1 MIVLDGQSALS
12 PFRLDRLNRELARL
26 APGCSV
32 KASWYVYFIAA
43 GSAAALDRA
52 RLREVLRADGDGT
65 RQARLWVVPRL
76 GTISPWSTKATD
88 ILHGCG
94 FAIDRVE
101 RGVAF
106 DIHHA
111 PARDSEPAR
120 RVERALHDPMTQSVL
135 SAIEQAHGLFEVGAA
150 LPLGRVELGAN
161 AIAEL
166 QAANIRLGLALA
178 TDEIEYLAARYAEL
192 KRDPTDAELMMFA
205 QANSEHCRHKVF
217 NASWTIDGVAE
228 DKSLFA
234 MIKHTHASAPQHT
247 LSAYSDNAAVI
258 EGSVG
263 SRFLVRQDG
272 RFAAS
277 AESIPY
283 AIKVETHNHPTAIA
297 PFPGAATGSGGEIRD
312 EGATGRGGKPKAGLT
327 GFTTSY
333 LRIPDLPRPWEV
345 PRPLPPR
352 LATAFEIMRDAPIGA
367 AAFNN
372 EFGRPCL
379 GGYFRTFEA
388 ETAEPGLRR
397 GYDKPIMIA
406 GGLANLRYPHVEKG
420 TLRAGDAVVVLGGP
434 AMLIGLGGGAASS
447 VAGGDSS
454 EELDFASV
462 QRDNAEMQRRC
473 QEVIDRCWS
482 LGADNPLVSIHD
494 VGAGGLSN
502 AIPEILHDSKVGG
515 RIDLRAIPSA
525 DPHLSPM
532 QIWCNEAQERYVL
545 GLRHVDLERFAAICE
560 RERCPFA
567 VVGEV
572 TAEQRLVVGDDQAST
587 ARGGLFLAPA
597 LAPNDEAVRG
607 EGAVRAGSSEF
618 RIPNPEPRLC
628 VIDLPMDVL
637 FGKPPKM
644 QRDVKR
650 KAPRLDI
657 VPDLDGIVLEEA
669 IKRVLRLPAVGSK
682 SFLITIG
689 DRSVGGLCARDPMV
703 GPWQVP
709 VADCAVTLCDFDGY
723 AGEAM
728 AMAERTPVAMLSAPA
743 SARLAIGEAVTNL
756 AAAPIADLGE
766 IRLSANWMAAA
777 GFGGDDAAL
786 YDAVRAVAME
796 LCPQLNISIPV
807 GKDSLSMQ
815 AVWQFEGRK
824 QKTVAPVSLIV
835 SGFARVGDVRRAL
848 TPQLRL
854 DAGLTE
860 LWLLDLG
867 LGKNRLGGSVM
878 AQVYNRASGLPADV
892 DDAQLLKRFFAAI
905 QDANARGLLLAY
917 HDRSDGGAIVTLIEM
932 AFAGRC
938 GLDVELTGWAE
949 NTLSALFSEELGA
962 VVQIKAG
969 DRAAFIGVLQEHGID
984 HVAHH
989 VGNPRN
995 RKRVKLWLNGDAIAR
1010 WPWTDLMAAWSETSR
1025 AIQERRDNPASA
1037 KAEFDWR
1044 CDDGDA
1050 GITPHLTFDPA
1061 ADIVAPMVAI
1071 GARPRVAILRD
1082 QGVNGQVEMAAA
1094 FTRAG
1099 FDAYDVH
1106 MTDLQSGRFR
1116 LGDFAGLAAC
1126 GGFSYGDVLGAGRG
1140 WATSILYNARL
1151 RDQFAAFFADSTK
1164 FALGACNG
1172 CQMLAALKEIIPG
1185 AADWP
1190 SFERNASEQYEAR
1203 LATLGV
1209 FDSESIFLTGMAGSL
1224 IPVVVAHGEGRAV
1237 FADPRSIKRADLCL
1251 RFVDNRGDC
1260 TERYP
1265 LNPNG
1270 SPKGVAGVS
1279 AAGGRV
1285 LALMPHP
1292 ERVFRTVQMSW
1303 APREWGEDSPWMRIF
1318 RNARAWSC

>member
-12 PFRLDRLNRELARL
+12 PFRLERLNRQLAEI
-26 APGCSV
+26 APGSTV
-32 KASWYVYFIAA
+32 ASAWHVYFVDAQS
-43 GSAAALDRA
+43 GAALDQDRLLSVLRAEGGAAKRA
-52 RLREVLRADGDGT
+52 RL
-65 RQARLWVVPRL
+65 WIVPRL
-76 GTISPWSTKATD
+76 GTISPWSSKATD
-88 ILHGCG
+88 ILRGCG
-94 FAIDRVE
+94 FAIERVE
-101 RGVAF
+101 RGIAF
-106 DIHHA
+106 DIGRA
-111 PARDSEPAR
+111 PARDSEAGR
-120 RVERALHDPMTQSVL
+120 RLERALHDPMTQSVL
-135 SAIEQAHGLFEVGAA
+135 SSLDQAQDLFLAGGPAPLERIA
-150 LPLGRVELGAN
+150 LGDDGVSALQTAN
-161 AIAEL
+161 V
-166 QAANIRLGLALA
+166 RLGLALA
-178 TDEIEYLAARYAEL
+178 TDEIEYLAACYASL
-192 KRDPTDAELMMFA
+192 QRDPTDAELMMFA

-217 NASWTIDGVAE
+217 NASWTIDGVVQE
-228 DKSLFA
+228 KSLFA
-234 MIKHTHASAPQHT
+234 MIKNTHALAPQFT

-258 EGSVG
+258 EGSKG
-263 SRFLVRQDG
+263 ARFFVQRDG
-272 RFAAS
+272 HFAAQD
-277 AESIPY
+277 EPIDY

-297 PFPGAATGSGGEIRD
+297 PFPGAATGAGGEIRD

-333 LRIPDLPRPWEV
+333 LRIPGMPRPWEV
-345 PRPLPPR
+345 ARPLPPR

-367 AAFNN
+367 AAYNN

-388 ETAEPGLRR
+388 ETGEAGVRR

-406 GGLANLRYPHVEKG
+406 GGIANLRSPHVEKH

-462 QRDNAEMQRRC
+462 QRDNAEMERRC

-482 LGADNPLVSIHD
+482 LGDANPIVSIHD

-515 RIDLRAIPSA
+515 RIDLRSIPSA

-545 GLRHVDLERFAAICE
+545 GLRPDSVAAFTEICE

-572 TAEQRLVVGDDQAST
+572 TEEQRLTVSDT
-587 ARGGLFLAPA
+587 ALSLLP
-597 LAPNDEAVRG
+597 PG
-607 EGAVRAGSSEF
+607 EGGAQRRMRVGPFIDVDTRPDPH
-618 RIPNPEPRLC
+618 PNPSPEGRGAQSNI
-628 VIDLPMDVL
+628 IDLPMDVL
-637 FGKPPKM
+637 FGKAPKM

-728 AMAERTPVAMLSAPA
+728 TMTERTPVAMLSAPA
-743 SARLAIGEAVTNL
+743 SARLAIGEAITNL
-756 AAAPIADLGE
+756 AAAPIAD
-766 IRLSANWMAAA
+766 IAQIKLSANWMAAI
-777 GFGGDDAAL
+777 GHPGDDAAL
-786 YDAVRAVAME
+786 YDTVRAVGME

-815 AVWQFEGRK
+815 AVWQHEGRK

-835 SGFARVGDVRRAL
+835 SGFARVSDARRTL

-854 DAGLTE
+854 DQEKTE

-867 LGKNRLGGSVM
+867 VGKNRLGGSVL
-878 AQVYNRASGLPADV
+878 AQVYNRASGLPADL
-892 DDAQLLKRFFAAI
+892 DDAELLKHFFAAV
-905 QDANARGLLLAY
+905 QAASEKGLLLAY

-938 GLDVELTGWAE
+938 GLDVELSGWGD
-949 NTLSALFSEELGA
+949 NSLSALFSEELGA
-962 VVQIKAG
+962 VVQIRAT
-969 DRAAFIGVLQEHGID
+969 DRAAFLAVLSEHGLGHI
-984 HVAHH
+984 AHYA
-989 VGNPRN
+989 GFPRN
-995 RKRVKLWLNGDAIAR
+995 RKRVKLWLNGDALAR
-1010 WPWTDLMAAWSETSR
+1010 WPWTDLMAAWSETSQLMQ
-1025 AIQERRDNPASA
+1025 ARRDNPESA
-1037 KAEFDWR
+1037 RAEFEWR
-1044 CDDGDA
+1044 CDDGDS
-1050 GITPHLTFDPA
+1050 GITPKLTFDPA
-1061 ADIVAPMVAI
+1061 ADIAAPFIAI
-1071 GARPRVAILRD
+1071 GVRPRVAILRD

-1099 FDAYDVH
+1099 FDAFDVH
-1106 MTDLQSGRFR
+1106 MTDLQSGRLR
-1116 LGDFAGLAAC
+1116 LEDFAGLAAC

-1140 WATSILYNARL
+1140 WATSILYNPRL
-1151 RDQFAAFFADSTK
+1151 RDQFAAFFANSTK
-1164 FALGACNG
+1164 FVLGACNG

-1185 AADWP
+1185 AESWP

-1203 LATLGV
+1203 LATLEV
-1209 FDSESIFLTGMAGSL
+1209 LDSPSIFLRGMTGSR

-1237 FADPRSIKRADLCL
+1237 FAQGGDIKRAGVCL
-1251 RFVDNRGDC
+1251 RFVDNDGKG
-1260 TERYP
+1260 TESYP

-1270 SPKGVAGVS
+1270 SPKGITGIS
-1279 AAGGRV
+1279 AADGRV

-1303 APREWGEDSPWMRIF
+1303 APREWGEDSPWMRMF
-1318 RNARAWSC
+1318 RNARAWVC

>member
-12 PFRLDRLNRELARL
+12 PFRLERLNAELARI
-26 APGCSV
+26 APGSSV
-32 KASWYVYFIAA
+32 SAAWFVYFIAA
-43 GSAAALDRA
+43 AAPERLDRP
-52 RLREVLRADGDGT
+52 RLIAVLRAE
-65 RQARLWVVPRL
+65 RELPRRARFWVVPRL
-76 GTISPWSTKATD
+76 GTISPWSSKATD
-88 ILHGCG
+88 ILRGCG
-94 FAIDRVE
+94 FAVDRVE
-101 RGVAF
+101 RGIAF
-106 DIHHA
+106 EIGRA
-111 PARDSEPAR
+111 PARDSDAGR
-120 RVERALHDPMTQSVL
+120 RLERVLHDPMTQSVL
-135 SAIEQAHGLFEVGAA
+135 ASLDEAESLFLAGAA
-150 LPLGRVELGAN
+150 GPLER
-161 AIAEL
+161 IALDGDAAAAL
-166 QAANIRLGLALA
+166 QLANIRLGLALA
-178 TDEIEYLAARYAEL
+178 TDEIEYLAACYAEL
-192 KRDPTDAELMMFA
+192 GRDPTDAELMMFA

-217 NASWTIDGVAE
+217 NASWTIDGQAQ

-234 MIKHTHASAPQHT
+234 MIKHTHAVAPQHT

-258 EGSVG
+258 EGSAG
-263 SRFLVRQDG
+263 TRFFAGADG
-272 RFAAS
+272 RFGAQH
-277 AESIPY
+277 ETIPY

-297 PFPGAATGSGGEIRD
+297 PFPGASTGAGGEIRD

-333 LRIPDLPRPWEV
+333 LRIPGLARPWEAV
-345 PRPLPPR
+345 RPLPPR

-388 ETAEPGLRR
+388 ETAEPGVRR

-406 GGLANLRYPHVEKG
+406 GGLANLRSAHVEKR
-420 TLRAGDAVVVLGGP
+420 TLQPRDAIVVLGGP

-482 LGADNPLVSIHD
+482 RGDSNPIVSIHD

-502 AIPEILHDSKVGG
+502 AIPEILHDSHVGG

-545 GLRHVDLERFAAICE
+545 GLRPDDVAEFTSICA

-572 TAEQRLVVGDDQAST
+572 TAEQRLVVSDSSHDGRATKDELSVQA
-587 ARGGLFLAPA
+587 A
-597 LAPNDEAVRG
+597 
-607 EGAVRAGSSEF
+607 SSDPPSPF
-618 RIPNPEPRLC
+618 PRVSPVQ

-637 FGKPPKM
+637 FGKAPKM

-650 KAPRLDI
+650 KTPRLDI

-728 AMAERTPVAMLSAPA
+728 AMAERTPVALLSAPA
-743 SARLAIGEAVTNL
+743 SARLAVGEAITNM
-756 AAAPIADLGE
+756 AAASIAGLGE
-766 IRLSANWMAAA
+766 IRLSANWMAAV
-777 GFGGDDAAL
+777 GYPGDDAAL
-786 YDAVRAVAME
+786 YDAVRAVGME
-796 LCPQLNISIPV
+796 LCPQLDISIPV

-815 AVWQFEGRK
+815 AVWQQDGRK

-835 SGFARVGDVRRAL
+835 SAFARVDDARRAL

-854 DAGLTE
+854 EGSDTQ
-860 LWLLDLG
+860 LWLIDLG
-867 LGKNRLGGSVM
+867 AGKNRLGGSVM
-878 AQVYNRASGLPADV
+878 AQVYNRASGLPADL
-892 DDAQLLKRFFAAI
+892 DDADQLKRFFAAI
-905 QDANARGLLLAY
+905 QDANRRGLLLAY

-932 AFAGRC
+932 ALAGHC
-938 GLDVELTGWAE
+938 GLDIELTGWAE

-962 VVQIKAG
+962 VVQIRAD
-969 DRAAFIGVLQEHGID
+969 DRDAFIALMSQHGLAG
-984 HVAHH
+984 HVHLA
-989 VGNPRN
+989 GNPRR
-995 RKRVKLWLNGDAIAR
+995 RKRIKLWLHGESIAR
-1010 WPWTDLMAAWSETSR
+1010 WPWSDLMAAWSETSH
-1025 AIQERRDNPASA
+1025 AMQARRDNPDNAHSEQA
-1037 KAEFDWR
+1037 WR
-1044 CDDGDA
+1044 CEDA
-1050 GITPHLTFDPA
+1050 DPGITPHLTFDPA
-1061 ADIVAPMVAI
+1061 ADIAAAMVAI
-1071 GARPRVAILRD
+1071 GVRPRVAILRD

-1106 MTDLQSGRFR
+1106 MTDLQNGRYR

-1151 RDQFAAFFADSTK
+1151 RDEFAAFFADAGK
-1164 FALGACNG
+1164 FAIGACNG
-1172 CQMLAALKEIIPG
+1172 CQMLAALKDIIPG
-1185 AADWP
+1185 AEGWP
-1190 SFERNASEQYEAR
+1190 TFERNTSEQYEAR
-1203 LATLGV
+1203 LATLEV
-1209 FDSESIFLTGMAGSL
+1209 LESPSIFLRGMAGSR

-1237 FADPRSIKRADLCL
+1237 FAQARDIKRAGVCL
-1251 RFVDNRGDC
+1251 RFVDNDGRP
-1260 TERYP
+1260 TETYP

-1270 SPKGVAGVS
+1270 SPKGVTGIS
-1279 AAGGRV
+1279 AADGRV

-1318 RNARAWSC
+1318 RNARAWVC